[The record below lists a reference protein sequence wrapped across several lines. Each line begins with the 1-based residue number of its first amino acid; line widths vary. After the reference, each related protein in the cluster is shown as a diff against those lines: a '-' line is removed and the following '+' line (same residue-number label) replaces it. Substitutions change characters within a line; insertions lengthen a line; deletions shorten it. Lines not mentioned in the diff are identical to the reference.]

1 MNTKQVW
8 SIPNRGKVNYL
19 SSPEKNPI
27 VPSSLNY
34 EIKFEEQF
42 KISEDK
48 SQFPHLPNIDV
59 VIYTPLSAIG
69 IEFEFTELYNSRKH
83 GGLKQKYVENL
94 SFGNGLPN
102 LYELV
107 KE

>member
-1 MNTKQVW
+1 M
-8 SIPNRGKVNYL
+8 
-19 SSPEKNPI
+19 
-27 VPSSLNY
+27 
-34 EIKFEEQF
+34 
-42 KISEDK
+42 
-48 SQFPHLPNIDV
+48 
-59 VIYTPLSAIG
+59 IYTPLSAIG